1 MSSKNRGEK
10 KREKKQ
16 GNIKLHFLYMSIIL
30 LLICALV
37 SFVFLDSEVGSTNH
51 NVIIVLKNFTVPAA
65 ISILCSVIASIICAG
80 LAKRETEDSINQ
92 ITKNVTEIYSGITET
107 MPSQYY
113 TSSDTPN
120 PDFNQYLNKKILE
133 SRKYRF
139 YGESARY
146 TCKRLLTLPTTDVKN
161 LEVEVYLVDPT
172 AEEGI
177 QNSLAFLLDKDRNR
191 NSDNK
196 KFDNKSDEELI
207 EELIKDEKLKT
218 LACLY
223 ILGKIR
229 VKFEDLRIYL
239 LKHVP
244 TMTIEMTDDST
255 VLEFFRTRNNHSH
268 YPLTLIY
275 DNKPTIYECY
285 DFILDWEKRKIS
297 KMDNNSLNI
306 DELVKLGKQAGLQD
320 INTNTIE
327 QYAMTKI
334 ENDTNQ

>member
-1 MSSKNRGEK
+1 MNSKTRDGNKSEK
-10 KREKKQ
+10 KNWNKKPQ
-16 GNIKLHFLYMSIIL
+16 ILYVSIIL
-30 LLICALV
+30 LLVCALV
-37 SFVFLDSEVGSTNH
+37 SFVLWDNEPGSTIQ
-51 NVIIVLKNFTVPAA
+51 NVIIVLKNFAVPAA

-80 LAKRETEDSINQ
+80 HAKRETEDSINK
-92 ITKNVTEIYSGITET
+92 ITKNVTEIYSGITEM
-107 MPSQYY
+107 MPSRYY

-120 PDFNQYLNKKILE
+120 PDFNQYLNRKILE

-146 TCKRLLTLPTTDVKN
+146 TCKRLLTLPTNDVKN

-172 AEEGI
+172 AKEGI
-177 QNSLAFLLDKDRNR
+177 QNSLAFLRDKDRNR
-191 NSDNK
+191 NSDNEK
-196 KFDNKSDEELI
+196 YENKTDEKLI
-207 EELIKDEKLKT
+207 EDEKLKT

-223 ILGKIR
+223 ILGKMR

-285 DFILDWEKRKIS
+285 DFILDWEKHNLS
-297 KMDNNSLNI
+297 ELGNNSLNI
-306 DELVKLGKQAGLQD
+306 GELVKLGKRAGLEKIDAND
-320 INTNTIE
+320 IE
-327 QYAMTKI
+327 LYAKNEI
-334 ENDTNQ
+334 IKDTN